1 MYTKTQYKKCVTQKC
16 KIISVQEKAG
26 LVLDIFIL
34 SDTGEKLMLYLRT
47 KGVKQKYLL
56 NIYLIG
62 SVQTILT
69 IAMFNTQLYNWL
81 INDESIPLLYSA
93 PSSSGQLAID
103 ESAPPPPQV
112 LDEQLAPPL
121 LDLWD
126 PQSL

>member
-62 SVQTILT
+62 SV
-69 IAMFNTQLYNWL
+69 
-81 INDESIPLLYSA
+81 
-93 PSSSGQLAID
+93 
-103 ESAPPPPQV
+103 
-112 LDEQLAPPL
+112 
-121 LDLWD
+121 
-126 PQSL
+126 